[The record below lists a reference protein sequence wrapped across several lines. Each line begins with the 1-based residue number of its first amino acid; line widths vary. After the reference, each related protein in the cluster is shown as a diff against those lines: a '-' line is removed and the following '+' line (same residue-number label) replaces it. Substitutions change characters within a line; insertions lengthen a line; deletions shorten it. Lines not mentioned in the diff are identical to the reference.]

1 MGFLFRDVCLH
12 IKHPSMNP
20 LWIHHFKSCLV
31 EELLYQLMLK
41 QKKEGITSVGLK
53 RRDVLVTRYSY
64 IYIINVMWSVL
75 CINFVNIIIIIG
87 YCSYCLEL
95 VGFKKEVNY

>member
-1 MGFLFRDVCLH
+1 MFGRRAV
-12 IKHPSMNP
+12 IPIN
-20 LWIHHFKSCLV
+20 V
-31 EELLYQLMLK
+31 ETEN
-41 QKKEGITSVGLK
+41 KEGITSVGLK
-53 RRDVLVTRYSY
+53 RRDLLVTRCSY

-75 CINFVNIIIIIG
+75 CIIFVNIIIIIG